1 MKKRTKVTA
10 GDAYAYKKS
19 FLHKGKSQMENELQE
34 KKKLRRKSQLLTH
47 LKLHV
52 VIDPVDIV
60 RVENK

>member
-1 MKKRTKVTA
+1 MLREV
-10 GDAYAYKKS
+10 AYKKL

-52 VIDPVDIV
+52 VIDPVNIV